1 MEVVKLQL
9 RHWQAEKLN
18 DAINA
23 LRQGKTL
30 LLNAKPGL
38 GKTVFVEVLGMQLD
52 KKVLIFTRTHSQL
65 DSVYKN
71 AKLLGLKMGFLVG
84 KSASCIYAQ
93 GDEEPDEINCSKCT
107 LKDKIKAIEDR
118 EPSKLLEEFKEA
130 TDYCPYYSLKANL
143 KDKDVIAMT
152 YPYLFQ
158 KPIRNSVFCNK
169 DDCLKL
175 EDYLIVIDEAH
186 NLLEAD
192 KWFARKISRK
202 TLEKALKEIEIVE
215 KLSKVNAGRVR
226 EYINSLI
233 NYMSKLVRDGRCHEL
248 SLMPLPNKET
258 NDELVVITRAYLNI
272 DEGPVKKS
280 GLKALLKFIETEGE
294 LYNCNGS
301 LVKVPSDINELIED
315 ALNVKTYK
323 ILMSGT
329 LPESLT
335 LTNSYKIIVNEGYGR
350 GEYYYC
356 PNVTS
361 ELRRR
366 ISNIPLYAM
375 LLKRIYESSSKSVLS
390 FFPSYEMLDRVRD
403 KLSGIPVIE
412 ENRRTKHEE
421 VLELMKTGKYL
432 VMLVMRAKESEGVE
446 FRDKENLFE
455 SLVLAGLPY
464 PNVSDDM
471 VKKRIERLS
480 KLTGRNKD
488 SIIHDLTAIVI
499 KQTIGRAFRDPND
512 FVKIYLCDSRYKEY
526 FSDLG
531 LKEKEIKLF
540 V

>member
-1 MEVVKLQL
+1 MQL
-9 RHWQAEKLN
+9 RQWQAEKLGE
-18 DAINA
+18 AINA
-23 LRQGKTL
+23 LKHGKTL

-38 GKTVFVEVLGMQLD
+38 GKTVFVEVLGMQLK

-65 DSVYKN
+65 DSIYKN
-71 AKLLGLKMGFLVG
+71 AKLLGLKTGFLIG

-93 GDEEPDEINCSKCT
+93 GDEEPDEINCSKCR
-107 LKDKIKAIEDR
+107 LKDKIKTIEDK
-118 EPSKLLEEFKEA
+118 EPSKLIEEFKDA
-130 TDYCPYYSLKANL
+130 VDYCPYYSLRANL

-192 KWFARKISRK
+192 KWFTRKISRK
-202 TLEKALKEIEIVE
+202 MLERALKEIEIVE
-215 KLSKVNAGRVR
+215 RLNRIDAKKVKD
-226 EYINSLI
+226 YINLLI
-233 NYMSKLVRDGRCHEL
+233 DYMSKLIKDGRCHEL
-248 SLMPLPNKET
+248 SLMPLPDRET
-258 NDELVVITRAYLNI
+258 NGELIVVTRAYLNI

-280 GLKALLKFIETEGE
+280 SLKSLLKFVEMKGD

-301 LVKVPSDINELIED
+301 LVKVPSDVNQLIED
-315 ALNVKTYK
+315 ALNVKTFK
-323 ILMSGT
+323 VLMSGT

-335 LTNSYKIIVNEGYGR
+335 LTNSYKIVVNESYGR

-361 ELRRR
+361 ELRKRN
-366 ISNIPLYAM
+366 SNIPIYSI
-375 LLKRIYESSSKSVLS
+375 LLKRIYENSSKSVLV
-390 FFPSYEMLDRVRD
+390 FFPSYEMLESVRIH
-403 KLSGIPVIE
+403 LSGIPVIE
-412 ENRRTKHEE
+412 ENKKTRHEE

-446 FRDKENLFE
+446 FREKENLFE

-471 VKKRIERLS
+471 VRKRIERLS
-480 KLTGRNKD
+480 KLTGKDED

-512 FVKIYLCDSRYKEY
+512 YVKIYLCDSRYREY
-526 FSDLG
+526 FADLG
-531 LKEKEIKLF
+531 ISEKEIKLF
-540 V
+540 A